1 MIISWF
7 TSSTTGRIVYDEI
20 KYAFQIYLFWTFIHN
35 VSLYLYKR
43 LCTPETFWSYIF
55 SPLLAMTPQCKALF
69 FMLDNSTNAMNKMMI
84 GLSMWVLPK
93 LTSLYNFNTK
103 HHTRKEHNE

>member
-1 MIISWF
+1 MITLF
-7 TSSTTGRIVYDEI
+7 TASIGQVILDEI
-20 KYAFQIYLFWTFIHN
+20 KYAAQIYLFWTFTHN

-43 LCTPETFWSYIF
+43 FCSPESFWSYVF

-69 FMLDNSTNAMNKMMI
+69 FMLENSTNAMNKMMI

-93 LTSLYNFNTK
+93 LTSLHNFNTRPPM
-103 HHTRKEHNE
+103 RKEHAE